1 MWIQCGDM
9 AKAGPWYISSGFA
22 FSTYSLYFGY
32 GILPLSANQSRPGRT
47 YNRGVCSRRDLTVT
61 QLIHSLFER
70 RPFPPS
76 LSIHAL
82 PTHQDR
88 LHFLLELAFK
98 VPEIIETVDS
108 IIAGNFQAFRCV
120 QDDLV
125 RRLSTFEIALR
136 SWLATYSPSNGV
148 PSTVRSGL
156 IVDNTR
162 GSTSSPG
169 LRNSLFNLTCETLC
183 RICHLLVVDSQA
195 RLDDQASS
203 IVSSSSSPTSC
214 ANDLRQTMLMLEDAA
229 GTPICK
235 SRVMSVPLHF
245 LSEYCKRHGDDD
257 GLSWCRKTKER
268 LQSQAPYLH
277 WDALLPWCL
286 LTLNEIPHYDA
297 DPYA

>member
-1 MWIQCGDM
+1 MESFLFQQIRVAQVRHTIVM
-9 AKAGPWYISSGFA
+9 M
-22 FSTYSLYFGY
+22 
-32 GILPLSANQSRPGRT
+32 
-47 YNRGVCSRRDLTVT
+47 CSHQELTIT

-70 RPFPPS
+70 RPFPAS

-88 LHFLLELAFK
+88 LHVLLELAFK
-98 VPEIIETVDS
+98 VPEILEAVDS
-108 IIAGNFQAFRCV
+108 IIAGNFQGFRCV

-125 RRLSTFEIALR
+125 RRLNTLEIALR
-136 SWLATYSPSNGV
+136 SWLATYSPSNGF

-156 IVDNTR
+156 VVENTR
-162 GSTSSPG
+162 GSNPSPG

-183 RICHLLVVDSQA
+183 RICHLLVIDSQA
-195 RLDDQASS
+195 RLDDQAPS
-203 IVSSSSSPTSC
+203 IVSSCSSPMSRV
-214 ANDLRQTMLMLEDAA
+214 NDLRQTMIMLEDAA

-235 SRVMSVPLHF
+235 SRAMSAPLHF

-257 GLSWCRKTKER
+257 LLFWCCKTKER